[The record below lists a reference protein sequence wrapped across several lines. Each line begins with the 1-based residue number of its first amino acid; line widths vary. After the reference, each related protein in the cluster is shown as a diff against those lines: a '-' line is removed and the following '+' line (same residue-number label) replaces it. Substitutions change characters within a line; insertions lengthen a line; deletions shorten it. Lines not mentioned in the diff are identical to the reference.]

1 MAQKC
6 SSLQNS
12 QDSRPLHQTFTSSL
26 PASPRP
32 ELQPGNERRLLTH
45 SHPTHRSPG
54 PHPYSYPPA
63 SALLGSSQQLPFSE
77 SLLLA
82 RDSSL
87 FHSEIPHAF
96 TQTLLL
102 NWSPLNPSALGHPGH
117 LAKKLEK
124 VCGQAATT
132 QAT

>member
-1 MAQKC
+1 MGQKC
-6 SSLQNS
+6 SSLQKS
-12 QDSRPLHQTFTSSL
+12 HDSCPLHQTFTSL
-26 PASPRP
+26 PASPGP
-32 ELQPGNERRLLTH
+32 ELQSGSERRLLTH
-45 SHPTHRSPG
+45 SRPTHRSPG
-54 PHPYSYPPA
+54 WYPYSYPPV
-63 SALLGSSQQLPFSE
+63 SALLGSSHQLPFSG
-77 SLLLA
+77 SLPLA

-102 NWSPLNPSALGHPGH
+102 NWSPLNPSALGHHGH

>member
-1 MAQKC
+1 MGQKC
-6 SSLQNS
+6 SSLQKS
-12 QDSRPLHQTFTSSL
+12 HDSCPLHQTFTSLL
-26 PASPRP
+26 PASPEP

-45 SHPTHRSPG
+45 SRPTHWSPG
-54 PHPYSYPPA
+54 RHPYSYPPV
-63 SALLGSSQQLPFSE
+63 SALLGSSQQLPFSG
-77 SLLLA
+77 SLPLA

-102 NWSPLNPSALGHPGH
+102 NWSPLNPSALGHHGH
-117 LAKKLEK
+117 LAKKLENI
-124 VCGQAATT
+124 CGQAATT